1 MEDGRSPGRPR
12 ISMKMGTFEKRF
24 VNASAHSRQVAEQA
38 VRRLRHVPLHAGW
51 SYLDIGCGNGL
62 ATLHVADTFGLRA
75 VGVDVDPA
83 QIELAR
89 RAAGDRADVSFV
101 TASATQLPFE
111 TGRFDIVSSN
121 KTMHHVPDWWLALDE
136 ITRVVARDRFIV
148 FADLNVPSALA
159 PVLQLTVGHV
169 AGVFTRPDLDRCFS
183 GLRGVHRNAG
193 WLHYEAV
200 FAKP

>member
-1 MEDGRSPGRPR
+1 MQ
-12 ISMKMGTFEKRF
+12 MGTFEKRF
-24 VNASAHSRQVAEQA
+24 VNAGAHSRHVAEQA
-38 VRRLRHVPLHAGW
+38 VARLRHVPLHAGW
-51 SYLDIGCGNGL
+51 RYLDVGCGNGL
-62 ATLHVADTFGLRA
+62 ATLHVADTLGLRA

-89 RAAGDRADVSFV
+89 RAACKRTDVSFV
-101 TASATQLPFE
+101 MAGATQLPFD
-111 TGRFDIVSSN
+111 TARFDIVSTN

-136 ITRVVARDRFIV
+136 IKRVVARGGYVV

-159 PVLQLTVGHV
+159 PLLRLTLGHA
-169 AGVFTRPDLDRCFS
+169 AGVFTRRDLDRRFS